1 MKISEISNAEINIK
15 IEIEVM
21 ESLIETTLITV
32 SDAKKLAD
40 AGYKILMKCEELRK
54 SRDNWRQKYEE
65 LEKEKRGIESLD

>member
-40 AGYKILMKCEELRK
+40 AGYKIQENEGSEISVELGSVTFYFGTDDQTDLSK
-54 SRDNWRQKYEE
+54 P
-65 LEKEKRGIESLD
+65 